1 MKPKS
6 IGIIGGFGSMGRA
19 MARFFTEA
27 GYPVE
32 VADTVD
38 GPISWESIAANDVI
52 LLAVPIPAVEGVIR
66 ELGPFTRENG
76 LVMDI
81 ASIKDAPVK
90 AMLQHCR
97 GEVVGTHPLFGPST
111 ASLDKQVVF
120 VCPARSNQ
128 WIDWL
133 KVFLAD
139 QGARV
144 VEIEPDEHDR
154 LMGTVQVLRHMLLL
168 CLGRSLM
175 SLDFDLAADLPSS
188 GPWFGQL
195 VEMLRHQ
202 MDQSPELYADIAL
215 HNPATPEVADHFL
228 QAVQEITASYLSK
241 DRTNM
246 IRIMNEVSSY
256 MSAASSR
263 THGQPSN
270 FES

>member
-6 IGIIGGFGSMGRA
+6 IGIIGGLGGMGRA
-19 MARFFTEA
+19 MGRFFTEA

-38 GPISWESIAANDVI
+38 GPISWESIAENDVI
-52 LLAVPIPAVEGVIR
+52 LLAVPIPAVEGVVR
-66 ELGPFTRENG
+66 DLGPFTRENG

-81 ASIKDAPVK
+81 ASIKDAPVQS
-90 AMLQHCR
+90 MLQHCR
-97 GEVVGTHPLFGPST
+97 GEVIGTHPLFGPST
-111 ASLDKQVVF
+111 ASLEKQVVF
-120 VCPARSNQ
+120 LCPGRSKQ

-133 KVFLAD
+133 MVFLAD
-139 QGARV
+139 QGTRV
-144 VEIEPDEHDR
+144 VEIEPDKHDR

-175 SLDFDLAADLPSS
+175 SLDFDLANDLPSS
-188 GPWFGQL
+188 GPWFSHL

-202 MDQSPELYADIAL
+202 MDQSPELYADIAS

-228 QAVQEITASYLSK
+228 HAVEEITASYLSK
-241 DRTNM
+241 NHSNM

-263 THGQPSN
+263 THGQPCN